1 MAKDLQNIF
10 DSITPDNIKDI
21 PLIEDAMSIFI
32 ESLEELSKES
42 IDIKNVYSNEIIR
55 EELIK
60 IYLDDLY
67 RVFKN
72 IQLNQKIIDRID
84 SLNSIYGNDSQYF
97 NKDAILNM
105 ASYLN
110 DEHFMT
116 IKAFKESKGTEKAI
130 EYMYSLI
137 SVFVSPSDNGESFQL
152 IENDVFDYTIRGE
165 LPEEFYNYIVAPLAH
180 PLGFTY
186 TYEQYLSLVLE
197 DFFPGENISYDIID
211 LEVRCLFPDG
221 TTKTTDFKYYY
232 DSNGNVITDEN
243 GTPIERVV
251 KEVTVI
257 NDVGERRK
265 KILFEDGT
273 YLLQI
278 STTNG
283 RTKVYFYDEND
294 ELIKEFTQQCSIY
307 FNYNFNYDT
316 SLGEEFDSIDN
327 KTTYDYFARL
337 NPNGAA
343 IYIGLEEDPTLDD
356 IGEFFI
362 GNQLDLFDIGF
373 NLIRDRDGNNL
384 IPSGMVGT
392 EHGRKEHYFAPSETA
407 DLKILEGKY
416 EKDVNIFYNGEYLE
430 TQHIFY
436 TDIVNPLYKVV
447 ERVNS
452 ISKYQEQNIGNE
464 DYIAHE
470 HYFENIYFK
479 ATYEQIAKEPAY
491 VGTHSFIDANGVDR
505 GAFPGYMIIGGN
517 YDFDRSQT
525 EVEQLIGYDP
535 FTDDGT
541 FIGGYSDDQQYNE
554 DLSTIDNPNERI
566 IYFETNVDADS
577 VNLQM
582 ETYDV
587 FDCGVYRDG
596 VLLED
601 NNISAITQ

>member
-1 MAKDLQNIF
+1 MARDLKNIF
-10 DSITPDNIKDI
+10 DSITPENIKDV

-42 IDIKNVYSNEIIR
+42 IDVKNVYSNEIIR

-84 SLNSIYGNDSQYF
+84 SLNGIYGNNDQYF

-197 DFFPGENISYDIID
+197 DFFPGENISYDINA

-221 TTKTTDFKYYY
+221 TTKVTDFKYYY
-232 DSNGNVITDEN
+232 DENGNIIKDEN
-243 GTPIERVV
+243 GTPVQRVV
-251 KEVTVI
+251 VDVTVI

-273 YLLQI
+273 YLLQVSLI
-278 STTNG
+278 NG
-283 RTKVYFYDEND
+283 RTNVYFMDEND
-294 ELIKEFTQQCSIY
+294 ETIKHFDQQCSIY
-307 FNYNFNYDT
+307 FEYEFNYDT
-316 SLGEEFDSIDN
+316 TLGEEFSSEDTKS
-327 KTTYDYFARL
+327 TSDYFARL
-337 NPNGAA
+337 NSDAAA
-343 IYIGLEEDPTLDD
+343 IYIGLEDDPTLDD

-384 IPSGMVGT
+384 IPSGMQGE
-392 EHGRKEHYFAPSETA
+392 EHGRKEHYFSPSETA
-407 DLKILEGKY
+407 DLKVLLGKY
-416 EKDVNIFYNGEYLE
+416 EKDVDIFYNGEYLE

-436 TDIVNPLYKVV
+436 TDIINPSYQVV

-452 ISKYQEQNIGNE
+452 ITKYQEQNIGNE
-464 DYIAHE
+464 DYLAHE
-470 HYFENIYFK
+470 HMIENIESL
-479 ATYEQIAKEPAY
+479 ATYNQITLEPAY
-491 VGTHSFIDANGVDR
+491 VGTHNFIDANGVNR

-525 EVEQLIGYDP
+525 EVEQVIGYDP
-535 FTDDGT
+535 FTNDGT
-541 FIGGYSDDQQYNE
+541 FIGGYSDDQDYNE
-554 DLSTIDNPNERI
+554 DLSQTVNPNESI

-577 VNLQM
+577 VNLQV

-601 NNISAITQ
+601 NNISALS

>member
-1 MAKDLQNIF
+1 MARDLQNIF
-10 DSITPDNIKDI
+10 DSITPDNIKDV
-21 PLIEDAMSIFI
+21 PLIEDAMGIFI

-42 IDIKNVYSNEIIR
+42 IDVKNVYSNEIIR

-84 SLNSIYGNDSQYF
+84 SLNGIYGNDYQYF

-105 ASYLN
+105 VSYLN

-116 IKAFKESKGTEKAI
+116 IKSFKESKGTKKAI

-137 SVFVSPSDNGESFQL
+137 SVFVSPSDKGESFQL

-165 LPEEFYNYIVAPLAH
+165 LPEEFYNFMVAPLAH

-197 DFFPGENISYDIID
+197 DFFPGENISYDIKD

-221 TTKTTDFKYYY
+221 TTKVTDFKYYY
-232 DSNGNVITDEN
+232 DENGDVITDEN
-243 GTPIERVV
+243 GTPVQRVV
-251 KEVTVI
+251 VDVSVI

-273 YLLQI
+273 YLLQVSLI
-278 STTNG
+278 NG
-283 RTKVYFYDEND
+283 RTNVYFMDEND
-294 ELIKEFTQQCSIY
+294 EVVKHFNQQCSIY
-307 FNYNFNYDT
+307 FNYEFNHNT
-316 SLGEEFDSIDN
+316 TLGEELSSEDN
-327 KTTYDYFARL
+327 KTTSDYFARL
-337 NPNGAA
+337 NADAAA
-343 IYIGLEEDPTLDD
+343 IYIGLEDDPTLDD

-384 IPSGMVGT
+384 IPSGMVGE

-407 DLKILEGKY
+407 DLKVLLGKY
-416 EKDVNIFYNGEYLE
+416 EKDVNIYYNGEYLE

-436 TDIVNPLYKVV
+436 TNVINPLYQVV

-452 ISKYQEQNIGNE
+452 ITKYQEQNIGNE
-464 DYIAHE
+464 DYLAHE
-470 HYFENIYFK
+470 HLFENIEFN
-479 ATYEQIAKEPAY
+479 ATYQQITIEPAY
-491 VGTHSFIDANGVDR
+491 VGTHNFIDANGVDR

-541 FIGGYSDDQQYNE
+541 YIGGYSDDQGHNE
-554 DLSTIDNPNERI
+554 DLSQTKNPNENI
-566 IYFETNVDADS
+566 VYFETTVDADS
-577 VNLQM
+577 VNLQV

-596 VLLED
+596 VLLGD
-601 NNISAITQ
+601 NNISALT

>member
-1 MAKDLQNIF
+1 MAKDLKNIF
-10 DSITPDNIKDI
+10 DSITPENIKDV

-42 IDIKNVYSNEIIR
+42 IDVKNVYSNEIIR

-84 SLNSIYGNDSQYF
+84 SLNGIYGNNDQYF

-186 TYEQYLSLVLE
+186 TYEQYLSLILE
-197 DFFPGENISYDIID
+197 DFFPGENISYDINA

-221 TTKTTDFKYYY
+221 TTKVTDFKYYY
-232 DSNGNVITDEN
+232 DENGNIVTDEN
-243 GTPIERVV
+243 GTPVQRVV
-251 KEVTVI
+251 VDVTVI

-265 KILFEDGT
+265 KILFDDGT
-273 YLLQI
+273 YLLQV
-278 STTNG
+278 SLTSG
-283 RTKVYFYDEND
+283 STKVYFYDEND
-294 ELIKEFTQQCSIY
+294 EIIRNFTQQCSIY
-307 FNYNFNYDT
+307 FDYNFNYDT
-316 SLGEEFDSIDN
+316 TLGEEFESIDN
-327 KTTYDYFARL
+327 KSTFDYVARL
-337 NPNGAA
+337 NPNSMSA
-343 IYIGLEEDPTLDD
+343 YIGNEIPQLDQ
-356 IGEFFI
+356 IGELYI
-362 GNQLDLFDIGF
+362 GNGLDSFDIGF

-384 IPSGMVGT
+384 IPSGMVGE
-392 EHGRKEHYFAPSETA
+392 EHGRQENFFAPSEVA
-407 DLKILEGKY
+407 DLKILLGKY

-447 ERVNS
+447 DRVNS
-452 ISKYQEQNIGNE
+452 INKYQEQNIGNE
-464 DYIAHE
+464 DYLAQE
-470 HYFENIYFK
+470 HFFENIEIK
-479 ATYEQIAKEPAY
+479 ATYQQIISEPAY
-491 VGTHSFIDANGVDR
+491 VGTHNFIDANGVDR

-525 EVEQLIGYDP
+525 EVEQVIGYDP
-535 FTDDGT
+535 FTESGT
-541 FIGGYSDDQQYNE
+541 YIGGYSDDQEYNE
-554 DLSTIDNPNERI
+554 DLSQIKNPNEKI
-566 IYFETNVDADS
+566 IYFETKVDADS

-601 NNISAITQ
+601 NNISALP